1 MSTSPREPSK
11 APLAPA
17 WASRASTAGMD
28 VHRPMDVEED
38 AAPTIVGRSPLL
50 EMEAAAAA
58 AGAHANGTSRAPAVD
73 PFRPAAAPVDPF
85 RIPAA
90 DPFKPVDPFAAGNGA
105 LGSASATGSVA
116 AAQAVSP
123 LAAPQPIVVAAPRG
137 LSPIG
142 IGVIVMFACFG
153 MTAAYFILG
162 KRDRPVVVVAPPAP
176 SAAAAPTPT
185 DLPAVTPGPTAT
197 TPTAATPPSVDAAVK
212 VASSTPRATGGTAPP
227 TRVTGNTATD
237 PALRDLIASTGNGPA
252 AGPGGGGGGGGGAQ
266 MNEDDIKSVVSQ
278 HNLGVR
284 RTCWDRSA
292 STTSSVNVTVHIVI
306 AGSGQVTQA
315 SASGNDPVVGHCLE
329 EEIKR
334 WRWPGGGEVN
344 VPFHFLRQ

>member
-1 MSTSPREPSK
+1 ME
-11 APLAPA
+11 
-17 WASRASTAGMD
+17 
-28 VHRPMDVEED
+28 VQRPMDMEED

-50 EMEAAAAA
+50 EMEMAAA
-58 AGAHANGTSRAPAVD
+58 AGAHANGAVRAPGAD
-73 PFRPAAAPVDPF
+73 PFRPAAPSADPF
-85 RIPAA
+85 ARHAV
-90 DPFKPVDPFAAGNGA
+90 DPFKPVDPFAIGN
-105 LGSASATGSVA
+105 ASPVA
-116 AAQAVSP
+116 AAAAAIAP
-123 LAAPQPIVVAAPRG
+123 LAAPQPIVIAAPRG

-153 MTAAYFILG
+153 MTAAYFVLG

-176 SAAAAPTPT
+176 STGAAPPPT
-185 DLPAVTPGPTAT
+185 NVPAVTPGPATT
-197 TPTAATPPSVDAAVK
+197 TPTVSAPTPGVDAGGGAK
-212 VASSTPRATGGTAPP
+212 VASNTPRAAGGGAPAP
-227 TRVTGNTATD
+227 SKATSSTATD

-292 STTSSVNVTVHIVI
+292 STTASVNVTVHIVI
-306 AGSGQVTQA
+306 TGSGQVTQA
-315 SASGNDPVVGHCLE
+315 NATGNDPVVGHCLE

>member
-1 MSTSPREPSK
+1 VADPF
-11 APLAPA
+11 
-17 WASRASTAGMD
+17 
-28 VHRPMDVEED
+28 
-38 AAPTIVGRSPLL
+38 RSPV
-50 EMEAAAAA
+50 AD
-58 AGAHANGTSRAPAVD
+58 PFKAVD
-73 PFRPAAAPVDPF
+73 PFATGGAAPAAAIISPV
-85 RIPAA
+85 
-90 DPFKPVDPFAAGNGA
+90 
-105 LGSASATGSVA
+105 
-116 AAQAVSP
+116 
-123 LAAPQPIVVAAPRG
+123 AAPQPIVVAAPRG

-153 MTAAYFILG
+153 TTAGYLWL
-162 KRDRPVVVVAPPAP
+162 KPDRPVVVVAPAAPPTAARPAP
-176 SAAAAPTPT
+176 TDLPGVAPGPATAAAPTAQAPT
-185 DLPAVTPGPTAT
+185 GT
-197 TPTAATPPSVDAAVK
+197 VDAGGGAK
-212 VASSTPRATGGTAPP
+212 VASNTPRAAGGAAPAP
-227 TRVTGNTATD
+227 SKTTSTTATD

-292 STTSSVNVTVHIVI
+292 STTASVNVTVHIVI
-306 AGSGQVTQA
+306 TGSGQVTQA
-315 SASGNDPVVGHCLE
+315 NATGNDPVVGHCLE